1 MNDEARFAGLFFAFM
16 LALYLVGCIVY
27 CVR

>member
-1 MNDEARFAGLFFAFM
+1 MNDEARFAGLFFVF
-16 LALYLVGCIVY
+16 LFALFFVGCIVY